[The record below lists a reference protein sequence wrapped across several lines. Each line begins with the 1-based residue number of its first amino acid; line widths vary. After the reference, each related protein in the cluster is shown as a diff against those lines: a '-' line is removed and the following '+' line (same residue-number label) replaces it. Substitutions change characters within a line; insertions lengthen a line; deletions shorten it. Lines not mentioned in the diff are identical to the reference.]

1 MTKLQW
7 DQVGSRLYETGASQA
22 ALFVKNEQGAMAPG
36 VAWNGLVAVRQT
48 PTGAEPND
56 IFADNTKYLSLTSM
70 EEFEGAI
77 EAYTYPDEF
86 NACDGILE
94 VVPGASFGQQRRS
107 EFGLVYR
114 TEIGNDTLET
124 DYGYKLHLIWNAKV
138 SPSERAYETI
148 NDTPA
153 AITFTW
159 DFQTTPERVVV
170 ADRKVRPTS
179 YLCLDSTRLAPEV
192 MSTIENM
199 VYGSDATAATMPT
212 PQEVVNIL
220 STPTPPPAV

>member
-1 MTKLQW
+1 
-7 DQVGSRLYETGASQA
+7 
-22 ALFVKNEQGAMAPG
+22 VKNEEGTMAPG

-56 IFADNTKYLSLTSM
+56 IYADNIKYLSLTSM
-70 EEFEGAI
+70 EEFEGSI

-114 TEIGNDTLET
+114 TEIGNDTLDT

-148 NDTPA
+148 NDTPSA
-153 AITFTW
+153 LTFTW
-159 DFQTTPERVVV
+159 D
-170 ADRKVRPTS
+170 
-179 YLCLDSTRLAPEV
+179 
-192 MSTIENM
+192 
-199 VYGSDATAATMPT
+199 
-212 PQEVVNIL
+212 
-220 STPTPPPAV
+220 